1 MANFGARLAA
11 PLPPRRLA
19 TPHGT
24 AQVDGRSRSMASR
37 ALAFARLVVRGALQA
52 LDDAPYDLAWP
63 PSPRAHARWAERRA
77 EQQASADTA
86 ARAR

>member
-24 AQVDGRSRSMASR
+24 VQVDRRPPSVLAR
-37 ALAFARLVVRGALQA
+37 ALAFARRAVHGALQA

-63 PSPRAHARWAERRA
+63 PSPRAHARWADRRA
-77 EQQASADTA
+77 EQQAGADTA
-86 ARAR
+86 PGER